1 MVIDLL
7 RQWNVLSKIIPLSH
21 TISDQTS
28 QAQTMKLQ
36 GEIGVKKN
44 GKCELNYM
52 TKFMTIDFKIVAT
65 FSLTLLY
72 K

>member
-1 MVIDLL
+1 MIDLL
-7 RQWNVLSKIIPLSH
+7 RQWNVLSKFIPLSH
-21 TISDQTS
+21 TIDDQTS

-36 GEIGVKKN
+36 GEIGVKKKN

>member
-1 MVIDLL
+1 MEC
-7 RQWNVLSKIIPLSH
+7 SKQNFSSLAYN
-21 TISDQTS
+21 DQAS

-36 GEIGVKKN
+36 GEIEVKKKKN

>member
-7 RQWNVLSKIIPLSH
+7 CQWNVLSKIIPLSH

-36 GEIGVKKN
+36 GEVGVQEKN
-44 GKCELNYM
+44 GKGELNYM
-52 TKFMTIDFKIVAT
+52 TKSMTIDF
-65 FSLTLLY
+65 
-72 K
+72 